1 MTDTVTPRPRLIGK
15 IVVAFTAVVFYAYPF
30 WTALGNLINLPAYY
44 NEQFGVSS
52 AQVPWILLVGAVASP
67 ILVLVAAILTTW
79 KRGAGAMALV
89 LTAGFAVVNA
99 IALSVLAF
107 EKDVELRIVIDFLTG
122 A

>member
-1 MTDTVTPRPRLIGK
+1 MTETVHARPSLVGRLVV
-15 IVVAFTAVVFYAYPF
+15 VVATATLFAYPF

-44 NEQFGVSS
+44 ADQFGVGTDE
-52 AQVPWILLVGAVASP
+52 VPWALLIAGVVSPVIAFVGAIVA
-67 ILVLVAAILTTW
+67 TW

-89 LTAGFAVVNA
+89 LTAGFAAVNA
-99 IALSVLAF
+99 VALTILAF